1 LIGFQ
6 LPPPSAHSFLSL
18 YRVIGFELPCKFADV
33 KICGID
39 ARRMH
44 ARNGVRCMRKLAVVR
59 LGIILSLL
67 LSLYP
72 SLTALA
78 QTPSLGAP
86 PATPKHPV
94 TDQYFGVTVTDDYRW
109 LENWDDPAVKQWSA
123 AQNAYARSY
132 LDSLPDRPAIKERLH
147 QLAGSGSVAYF
158 SLQFRG
164 GILFARKSQPPKQQ
178 PLLVALDSNADP
190 ASERIVFDP
199 NAASAKGSVAVD
211 FYVPSL
217 DGKLVAVA
225 LSENGS
231 EDSSAHVF
239 EVATGRELADRVPRV
254 NFATAGGSIDW
265 KADGSGFYYTRYP
278 QGKERPTEDADFWQQ
293 VYFHKLGTDPHDDTY
308 VLGKDFPRIAEI
320 HLRMSDDGQWLVAS
334 VSNGDG
340 GQFAHY
346 LMNAAGHWTQV
357 THFEDEIV
365 SAKVGPDDSLYLLS
379 HRDAPRG
386 KILRLPLLRFS
397 MEKNERMRINL
408 SEAKV
413 TIPQS
418 SGAGADENA
427 RASIESFVPAP
438 ERLYVVDIVGGP
450 SHVRVFDL
458 QGHALAEPSLPP
470 ISSVDDVV
478 SIGDGNVL
486 FLVGNYL
493 QPSAWYRFDAASGKS
508 IRTALSQVAPYNFDD
523 AEVVRE
529 FAVSKDGTRVPL
541 NIIRRKGT
549 KLDGSNPTLLY
560 GYGGYGI
567 NETPSF
573 AGSMA
578 RVWLDQGG
586 VYVVANLRGGGEYG
600 QDWHKAGN
608 LTHKQNVFD
617 DFIAC
622 AEYLIDHKY
631 TSPAH
636 LAILGGS
643 NGGLLMGAALTE
655 RPDLF
660 RAVVSFVGIYDMLRV
675 ELDPNGEFNTTEF
688 GTVKNRKQF
697 EALYAYSPY
706 HHVKDATVYPAIL
719 FLTGENDHRVNPLHS
734 RKMTARLQAASGSDR
749 PILLRTSANSGHGI
763 GTALDERIEETADA
777 LSFLFAQL
785 GVKYVPAGQ

>member
-1 LIGFQ
+1 M
-6 LPPPSAHSFLSL
+6 
-18 YRVIGFELPCKFADV
+18 K
-33 KICGID
+33 
-39 ARRMH
+39 
-44 ARNGVRCMRKLAVVR
+44 KLAAVR
-59 LGIILSLL
+59 LGIFLSLF
-67 LSLYP
+67 LSLP
-72 SLTALA
+72 LSGTALA
-78 QTPSLGAP
+78 QTPSFGAP
-86 PATPKHPV
+86 PAAAKHPV
-94 TDQYFGVTVTDDYRW
+94 TDQYFGVKVIDDYRW
-109 LENWDDPAVKQWSA
+109 LENWDDSAVKQWSA
-123 AQNAYARSY
+123 AQNSYARTY
-132 LDSLPDRPAIKERLH
+132 LDSLPDRPAIQERLH
-147 QLAGSGSVAYF
+147 QLAGSGSVSYF

-178 PLLVALDSNADP
+178 PLLVALDSSADP
-190 ASERIVFDP
+190 ASEKVVFDP

-239 EVATGRELADRVPRV
+239 EVATGRELPDRVPRV

-278 QGKERPTEDADFWQQ
+278 QGNERPAEDADFWQQ
-293 VYFHKLGTDPHDDTY
+293 VYFHKLGADSHSDTY
-308 VLGKDFPRIAEI
+308 VLGKDFPRIAETL
-320 HLRMSDDGQWLVAS
+320 LRTSDDGQWLVVS
-334 VSNGDG
+334 VANGDG

-346 LMNAAGHWTQV
+346 LMDAAGRWTQV
-357 THFEDEIV
+357 TRFEDEIV
-365 SAKVGPDDSLYLLS
+365 SAIVGPDDSLYLLS

-386 KILRLPLLRFS
+386 KILRLPLAQVPTGKDS
-397 MEKNERMRINL
+397 VARMDL
-408 SEAKV
+408 SQAKV
-413 TIPQS
+413 VVPQS
-418 SGAGADENA
+418 SGVGADESS
-427 RASIESFVPAP
+427 RASIENFVLAP
-438 ERLYVVDIVGGP
+438 GRLYVADIMGGP
-450 SHVRVFDL
+450 SQVRVFDL
-458 QGHALAEPSLPP
+458 QGHSLAGPSLPP

-478 SIGDGNVL
+478 SIGAGNVL

-493 QPSAWYRFDAASGKS
+493 QPSAWYRFDAGSGKS
-508 IRTALSQVAPYNFDD
+508 LRTALSQVAPYDFDD

-541 NIIRRKGT
+541 NIICRKGT

-560 GYGGYGI
+560 GYGGYGV
-567 NETPSF
+567 NETPYF

-586 VYVVANLRGGGEYG
+586 VYVVANLRGGAEYG
-600 QDWHKAGN
+600 QDWHKAGS
-608 LTHKQNVFD
+608 LTRKQNVFD

-622 AEYLIDHKY
+622 AEYLIDQKY

-643 NGGLLMGAALTE
+643 NGGLLMGAAFTE

-675 ELDPNGEFNTTEF
+675 ELDPNGAFNTTEF
-688 GTVKNRKQF
+688 GTVKNHPEF
-697 EALYAYSPY
+697 EALYGYSPY
-706 HHVKDATVYPAIL
+706 HHVKDGTTYPSIL

-734 RKMTARLQAASGSDR
+734 RKMTARLQAASGSDH

-777 LSFLFAQL
+777 LSFLFAQQ
-785 GVKYVPAGQ
+785 GIRYVPVGK

>member
-1 LIGFQ
+1 MHDGTLLGME
-6 LPPPSAHSFLSL
+6 
-18 YRVIGFELPCKFADV
+18 RV
-33 KICGID
+33 
-39 ARRMH
+39 R
-44 ARNGVRCMRKLAVVR
+44 MRKLAVVC
-59 LGIILSLL
+59 LGAFLCLSITAAPAQP
-67 LSLYP
+67 P
-72 SLTALA
+72 SG
-78 QTPSLGAP
+78 GAP

-123 AQNAYARSY
+123 AQNVHSRSY
-132 LDSLPDRPAIKERLH
+132 LDSLPDRPAIKERLQ
-147 QLAGSGSVAYF
+147 QLAGTGSVTYF

-178 PLLVALDSNADP
+178 PLLVALDPHADP
-190 ASERIVFDP
+190 ASEKVVFDP
-199 NAASAKGSVAVD
+199 NTASAKGSIAVD

-239 EVATGRELADRVPRV
+239 EVATGKELPDRVPRV

-265 KADGSGFYYTRYP
+265 KADASGFYYTRYP
-278 QGKERPTEDADFWQQ
+278 QGNERPAEDADFYQQ
-293 VYFHKLGTDPHDDTY
+293 VYFHKLGSDPHNDTY
-308 VLGKDFPRIAEI
+308 VIGKDFPRIAEI
-320 HLRMSDDGQWLVAS
+320 HLRTSDDGQWLFATVG
-334 VSNGDG
+334 NGDG

-346 LMNAAGHWTQV
+346 LMDAAGHWTQL
-357 THFEDEIV
+357 TRFEDEIV
-365 SAKVGPDDSLYLLS
+365 SVKVAPDDSLDLLS
-379 HRDAPRG
+379 HKNCSTWPDFASAALDISWEKTIVRG
-386 KILRLPLLRFS
+386 VD
-397 MEKNERMRINL
+397 L
-408 SEAKV
+408 SQAQV
-413 TIPQS
+413 IVPQS
-418 SGAGADENA
+418 SGAGPDESA

-438 ERLYVVDIVGGP
+438 GRLYVIDIIGGP
-450 SHVRVFDL
+450 SSVRVFDL
-458 QGHALAEPSLPP
+458 QGHPLAAPPLPP
-470 ISSVDDVV
+470 ISAVDAVV
-478 SIGDGNVL
+478 SIGDGQCVVPRRQL
-486 FLVGNYL
+486 S
-493 QPSAWYRFDAASGKS
+493 SALRVVSFRRRQRK
-508 IRTALSQVAPYNFDD
+508 IRTHSSLAGFSLQLRRRRS
-523 AEVVRE
+523 VRE

-560 GYGGYGI
+560 GYGGYGV
-567 NETPSF
+567 NETPYF
-573 AGSMA
+573 AGSIA

-608 LTHKQNVFD
+608 LTRKQNVFD

-622 AEYLIDHKY
+622 AEYLIDQKY

-660 RAVVSFVGIYDMLRV
+660 RAVVSYVGIYDMLRV

-688 GTVKNRKQF
+688 GTVKNREQF
-697 EALYAYSPY
+697 HALYAYSPY
-706 HHVKDATVYPAIL
+706 HHVKDGTVYPAVL

-734 RKMTARLQAASGSDR
+734 RKMTARLQLASGSDR
-749 PILLRTSANSGHGI
+749 PILLRTSSNSGHGI
-763 GTALDERIEETADA
+763 GTALDERIEESADA

-785 GVKYVPAGQ
+785 EIKYVPAGK